1 MAQHTKRVMKKAAGP
16 PKTVREARTP
26 KPEETERPLRP
37 SQCRAYMRNALARE
51 FRGIVQGFV
60 EGAKSGSCQHV
71 KLATELVRSPERKR
85 VSGRG
90 HVQRLVE
97 QLERETPGSC

>member
-1 MAQHTKRVMKKAAGP
+1 
-16 PKTVREARTP
+16 
-26 KPEETERPLRP
+26 
-37 SQCRAYMRNALARE
+37 MRWRRE

-71 KLATELVRSPERKR
+71 KLATELVRTPERKR

-90 HVQRLVE
+90 QVQRLVE
-97 QLERETPGSC
+97 QLERESR